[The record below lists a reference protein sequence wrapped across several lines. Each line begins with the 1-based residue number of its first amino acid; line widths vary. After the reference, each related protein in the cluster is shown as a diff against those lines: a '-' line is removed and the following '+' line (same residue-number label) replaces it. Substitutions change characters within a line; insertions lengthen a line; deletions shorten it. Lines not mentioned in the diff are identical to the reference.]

1 MKRLVSAVSLLA
13 SLCSGQAK
21 FNVLRGRYPM
31 KSEHF
36 ISLAGI
42 QAAIHEGPHVSAEHT
57 DRYYQ

>member
-1 MKRLVSAVSLLA
+1 MVLLLLMA
-13 SLCSGQAK
+13 QHDQAK

-31 KSEHF
+31 IAEHF

-42 QAAIHEGPHVSAEHT
+42 QAAIHEGLMSDNEHT